1 MLHTESSSNNLNRE
15 INYASKWTWWTY
27 PTVSCLGLIGTTPAL
42 LVSPT
47 VGFIPTTELE
57 SEGHKIDPSVSV
69 PSDTATKLAA
79 TDIADPLLDPQGS
92 PIVYGF
98 CRIKAL

>member
-1 MLHTESSSNNLNRE
+1 MVAKGHAIKKMMTLGG
-15 INYASKWTWWTY
+15 TY
-27 PTVSCLGLIGTTPAL
+27 PTVSCLGLTGTTPAL

-79 TDIADPLLDPQGS
+79 TDIADPLLDPQGPS
-92 PIVYGF
+92 IVYGF
-98 CRIKAL
+98 CRKKKHNFCIS